1 MGGLNHSMRKNKRR
15 EQQKRIK
22 IMLWLGVAIIAIYS
36 WIIPEYVDMFT
47 GTRTIIIYNTPQA
60 HAEGSNLAP
69 ATQTAP
75 IDTSVLGTVKRVA
88 KDENIDWKVL
98 YGICLK
104 ESGCKIPDCSKV
116 DGACDG
122 YKSAGYFQI
131 HLPKHSDVDQAKA
144 SDIEWSARWTAKRL
158 KKYAAIGGWD
168 YAIRKHNG
176 NADIATGEWAKS
188 YRMTAEYLQDV
199 KGIIAS
205 L

>member
-1 MGGLNHSMRKNKRR
+1 
-15 EQQKRIK
+15 
-22 IMLWLGVAIIAIYS
+22 MLWLGVAIIAIYS